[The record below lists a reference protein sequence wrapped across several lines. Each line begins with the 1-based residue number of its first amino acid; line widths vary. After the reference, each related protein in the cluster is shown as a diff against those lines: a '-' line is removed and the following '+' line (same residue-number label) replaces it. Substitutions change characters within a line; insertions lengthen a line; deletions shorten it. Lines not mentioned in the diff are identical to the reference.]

1 MTTFAKFY
9 WEHIMQHIDTTK
21 LRAYVLPV
29 AIVLGILLHKWCAV
43 FKVILPY
50 LIFSMLLLNFV
61 AVDIR
66 KLRFTKI
73 DVWLL
78 LFQIILSLI
87 SYLLANWLYP
97 DATLAQGLM
106 IGILCPVAAACVVIA
121 CMLGAN
127 RETVTAYTIYCNLM
141 VCIIAPIYF
150 SFIGIQQDMPFLK
163 SFLLIFKKTSL
174 VIALPF
180 LIALL
185 LQIFT
190 PKTNNW
196 LSKYKGYTFYIWSVT
211 LFLTLGQTIDFIFLH
226 GKGNLHIIIALGI
239 ASIITCAVQFWL
251 GRLIGKRFGDAIA
264 GGQLLAQKNTA
275 MGIWMATIYLNP
287 LASVFLAFY
296 SVWQNIFNSWQIW
309 NLNSKNQHS

>member
-1 MTTFAKFY
+1 
-9 WEHIMQHIDTTK
+9 MQHLDTSK
-21 LRAYVLPV
+21 IRAYVLPV

-43 FKVILPY
+43 LKVCLPY
-50 LIFSMLLLNFV
+50 LIFSILLLNFV

-66 KLRFTKI
+66 KLRFTKF
-73 DVWLL
+73 DAYLL
-78 LFQIILSLI
+78 LFQIILSLG
-87 SYLLANWLYP
+87 SYLLVNRISP
-97 DATLAQGLM
+97 DATLAQGIM
-106 IGILCPVAAACVVIA
+106 MGILCPVAAACVVIA

-150 SFIGIQQDMPFLK
+150 SFIGINQDMPFFK
-163 SFLLIFKKTSL
+163 SFLLIFKRISL

-180 LIALL
+180 IIALL

-190 PKTNNW
+190 PKTNNF
-196 LSKYKGYTFYIWSVT
+196 LSKYKGYSFYIWSVT
-211 LFLTLGQTIDFIFLH
+211 LFLTLGQTIDYIFIH

-239 ASIITCAVQFWL
+239 ASLITCIAQFWL
-251 GRLIGKRFGDAIA
+251 GRLIGKKFGDTIA
-264 GGQLLAQKNTA
+264 GGQLLGQKNTA
-275 MGIWMATIYLNP
+275 MGIWMASIYLYP